1 MDEDLHDNQN
11 INFFFNFMLPGMR
24 WMRFCLMTALK
35 YKYCFNFFLFF
46 LFYVARDEMD
56 EEFPDDRPSG
66 L

>member
-1 MDEDLHDNQN
+1 
-11 INFFFNFMLPGMR
+11 MLPGMR